1 MAIETAEQIQQYLV
15 LQDKTET
22 ELRAICEGLELS
34 TEGSKEELLERVTSK
49 QYTQQTDVLLPQAI
63 PLRSRDDEG
72 NLIELAQKTYNKWR
86 RLIYNTQKNWKEFK
100 LLNAA
105 GKEYSINMRY
115 IRISPLALK
124 KILEDKW
131 YDPRYIKQRELLDC
145 LRTNPEDFNV
155 AIIQKFN
162 SSGNSWIM
170 LHVCPRAQEAA

>member
-15 LQDKTET
+15 LQQKSET

-34 TEGSKEELLERVTSK
+34 TEGTKEELLERVTSK
-49 QYTQQTDVLLPQAI
+49 QYIQQTDIIQPQAI

-72 NLIELAQKTYNKWR
+72 NLIQLAQKTYNTWR
-86 RLIYNTQKNWKEFK
+86 RLIYNSKMNWKEFK

-105 GKEYSINMRY
+105 GKEYTVKMRY
-115 IRISPLALK
+115 ILISDRALQ
-124 KILEDKW
+124 KILTDKW
-131 YDPRYIKQRELLDC
+131 YDPRYIKQKELIDC

-155 AIIQKFN
+155 TIVQKFN

-170 LHVCPRAQEAA
+170 LHAEPKKVAA